1 MRAATQKLC
10 SAKAPQ
16 LNSMNSSE
24 LKQILEF
31 GAKSQNCSV
40 RTNIVHIAGSIGQ
53 FASLKLE
60 TMSSS
65 AESSMT
71 SEIEGMELIANFLIE
86 AASRDTELRVV
97 SEALD
102 KIFDMFAEDYTD
114 PFCQHVDLCRHL
126 KQLQPGLKIKMGIL
140 KRKEGGRSENLAMAS
155 MAKTNLVRFIKYKEK
170 RIGGGSNAAVAFGNN
185 IVNGS
190 NGTSS
195 GNKVTGS
202 NGTSANGNERCY

>member
-10 SAKAPQ
+10 STQAPQ

-24 LKQILEF
+24 LKQMLEF
-31 GAKSQNCSV
+31 GAKNQNSSV
-40 RTNIVHIAGSIGQ
+40 RTNIVHIAGSMGQ
-53 FASLKLE
+53 FASMKLE
-60 TMSSS
+60 TLS

-71 SEIEGMELIANFLIE
+71 SEIEGMELIAKFLIE

-114 PFCQHVDLCRHL
+114 PFCKHVDLCRHL

-170 RIGGGSNAAVAFGNN
+170 RIGSNAGNN
-185 IVNGS
+185 NCTGS
-190 NGTSS
+190 NGTGSN
-195 GNKVTGS
+195 GTGS
-202 NGTSANGNERCY
+202 NGTSANGNDHC